1 MLESILKSQNQNTD
15 PWSNQQHDEINF
27 DPARLPMKTEESLLK
42 IEEEL
47 RDNHSK
53 NNMVNY
59 LSKIGENSIN
69 DMTKRIMRRL
79 IGDELAKDY
88 SWFGAKGKK
97 QFSIL
102 QSARV
107 LEKAVKMGFQ
117 EATEKTIEEATK
129 NWLRHAPERQTG
141 KQKRFL

>member
-88 SWFGAKGKK
+88 SWFGAKGKNSFQFFKVPESLRLLRWGFKK
-97 QFSIL
+97 Q
-102 QSARV
+102 R
-107 LEKAVKMGFQ
+107 K
-117 EATEKTIEEATK
+117 
-129 NWLRHAPERQTG
+129 
-141 KQKRFL
+141 KRLKRPPKIG